1 MFTMKKLSHLVIM
14 REGKKESLSK
24 AQVDEVLALVSEIVA
39 ESPSAI
45 ACLILNGL
53 RRLGARWKRKKKAD

>member
-1 MFTMKKLSHLVIM
+1 MFTMKKLAHVVIM

-24 AQVDEVLALVSEIVA
+24 SQVDEVLAIISEVLA

-53 RRLGARWKRKKKAD
+53 RRLGAKWAKKKRAN